1 MTSERDSLCALRHGS
16 PGGGEEGVICVRS
29 MPDLV
34 APAILSC
41 DVGRGVRLVSLGYG
55 GAARLVLSDGESA
68 IYAYACTNLNKRD
81 NDPRE
86 DGEIYVELQ
95 SIAAAYVPK
104 KTKRYPDGVPIRSAE
119 NVDYEKMIAAGSLK
133 VTNCS
138 NATCVGSD
146 GVDAQT
152 WELIHRIAL
161 RIQLDGGFP
170 AEVGYFK

>member
-1 MTSERDSLCALRHGS
+1 MLCRHGS

-34 APAILSC
+34 APAILSR
-41 DVGRGVRLVSLGYG
+41 DVGRGACLMSLGYG

-68 IYAYACTNLNKRD
+68 IYAYKCTNLNKRGD
-81 NDPRE
+81 EPRE
-86 DGEIYVELQ
+86 DGEIYIESQ
-95 SIAAAYVPK
+95 PIASAYVPK
-104 KTKRYPDGVPIRSAE
+104 KTKRYPNGVPIRSAE
-119 NVDYEKMIAAGSLK
+119 SVDYEKMVAAGSLT

-138 NATCVGSD
+138 NATCLD
-146 GVDAQT
+146 GDGIDAQA
-152 WELIHRIAL
+152 WELIRRIAL